1 MNLNKKALERIR
13 SLNDEELAALIR
25 SVAAEAGVDSSR
37 LSLSQSELASL
48 RSALAVASIEDVA
61 RLAQQFGIKKK

>member
-25 SVAAEAGVDSSR
+25 SVATEAGVDPSK